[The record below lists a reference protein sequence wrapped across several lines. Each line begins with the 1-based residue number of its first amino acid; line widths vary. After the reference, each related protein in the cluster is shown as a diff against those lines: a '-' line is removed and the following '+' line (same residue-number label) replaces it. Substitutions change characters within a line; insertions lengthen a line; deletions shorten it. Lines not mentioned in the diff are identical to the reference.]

1 MTEDPVKLYVVVMSI
16 LLGVLAFVAYRSYD
30 EAAAFEAAIERAP
43 REAKALKEYASD
55 VNSLCDQLS
64 RSKLRQGETTL
75 IEQAANRLGIDPSAV
90 GPDSD
95 RRLGRRGKQQRWVFQ
110 FGSGTSKPLTR
121 QRIAQLCQTVELD
134 SQQVLKTIEI
144 ELFRITGKDVPDPG
158 REESVTNDV
167 YRGRIIFGKNTV
179 E

>member
-1 MTEDPVKLYVVVMSI
+1 MTEDPVKLYVVVMAI
-16 LLGVLAFVAYRSYD
+16 LLCVLGFVAWSSWED
-30 EAAAFEAAIERAP
+30 AAAFEAAIDRAP
-43 REAKALKEYASD
+43 REAKVLKDYASD

-64 RSKLRQGETTL
+64 RSKLRQGEVTL
-75 IEQAANRLGIDPSAV
+75 IEQAANRLGIDASSV

-95 RRLGRRGKQQRWVFQ
+95 KRLGRRGKQQRWLFS
-110 FGSGTSKPLTR
+110 FGTGTSKPLTR
-121 QRIAQLCQTVELD
+121 QRVAQLCQTVELD
-134 SQQVLKTIEI
+134 SQSVLKTIEI

-158 REESVTNDV
+158 KEESVTNDV